1 MTPISTHIELPVT
14 ICILRPNT
22 QSPRNKIVEVPVP
35 EIREN
40 DVLIKVKA
48 CGVCG
53 TDLHIHEGE
62 FIAKASLPTTST
74 HRALFPLIPGHETVG
89 VVAAIGPKVK
99 DFGIGERV
107 VADNSELCGTCFY
120 CRRGDELFCEHFEAH
135 GVTMN
140 GGFAEYCAYPAGRVF
155 KIKSLSDIDATLL
168 EPASC
173 AAHGLDKI
181 APKMG
186 SSVLIFGAGPTG
198 LVLAQMLRQN
208 GGCNVVVVAPG
219 GLKMDLAQKL
229 GAGDKYIELS
239 REAPQ
244 AQFDALKAENPY
256 GFDIVVEATGS
267 QKILEDSINYVRR
280 GGKLVVYGVYSS
292 EVRVSWSPAKIFG
305 DEITILGSFS
315 ETYKFPAA
323 VDYLDSGKVKVDG
336 IVNKVYKIE
345 QWEGCLEAMRNKI
358 AIKAAIT
365 FD

>member
-1 MTPISTHIELPVT
+1 MAAQIPKTMKALQYSKPKEFG
-14 ICILRPNT
+14 
-22 QSPRNKIVEVPVP
+22 IVEIPVP
-35 EIREN
+35 TLREN

-53 TDLHIHEGE
+53 TDLHIHDGE
-62 FIAKASLPTTST
+62 FIAK
-74 HRALFPLIPGHETVG
+74 FPLVPGHETVG
-89 VVAAIGPKVK
+89 VVAGFGPKVK
-99 DFGIGERV
+99 GFTIGERV
-107 VADNSELCGTCFY
+107 VADNSELCGECFY
-120 CRRGDELFCEHFEAH
+120 CRRGEELLCEHFEAH

-155 KIKSLSDIDATLL
+155 KIKNLSDVDATLL

-186 SSVLIFGAGPTG
+186 STVLMFGAGPTG
-198 LVLAQMLRQN
+198 LVLAQLLKLN
-208 GGCNVVVVAPG
+208 GGCKVVIAAPE
-219 GLKMDLAQKL
+219 GLKMNLAKSL
-229 GAGDKYIELS
+229 NAGDEYIELS
-239 REAPQ
+239 RKDPS
-244 AQFDALKAENPY
+244 AQFAKLKADNPY

-267 QKILEDSINYVRR
+267 VKILEDAIHYCRR
-280 GGKLVVYGVYSS
+280 GGKLIVYGVYANSD
-292 EVRVSWSPAKIFG
+292 RVAWPPSKIFG

-323 VDYLDSGKVKVDG
+323 IDYLDSGKVKVDG
-336 IVNKVYKIE
+336 IVNKVYKLE
-345 QWEGCLEAMRNKI
+345 QWAECLEAMRNKS

>member
-1 MTPISTHIELPVT
+1 MATALPQTMKALQYAKPEHFSLVELP
-14 ICILRPNT
+14 LP
-22 QSPRNKIVEVPVP
+22 EV
-35 EIREN
+35 REN

-62 FIAKASLPTTST
+62 FIAQ
-74 HRALFPLIPGHETVG
+74 FPLVPGHETVG
-89 VVAAIGPKVK
+89 VVAAVGPKVK
-99 DFGIGERV
+99 GFEVGERV

-120 CRRGDELFCEHFEAH
+120 CRRGDELFCENFHAH

-155 KIKSLSDIDATLL
+155 KIKNLSDVDATLL

-198 LVLAQMLRQN
+198 LVLAQMLRQC
-208 GGCNVVVVAPG
+208 GGCRVVVAAPQ
-219 GLKMDLAQKL
+219 GLKMELAKKL
-229 GAGDKYIELS
+229 GAGDEYVELS
-239 REAPQ
+239 RQDAS
-244 AQFDALKAENPY
+244 AQYQKLKDENPY

-267 QKILEDSINYVRR
+267 VKILEDSINYVRR
-280 GGKLVVYGVYSS
+280 GGKLVVYGVYSNKD
-292 EVRVSWSPAKIFG
+292 RVSWPPSKIFG
-305 DEITILGSFS
+305 DEITIIGSFS

-323 VDYLDSGKVKVDG
+323 IDYLDSGKVKVEG
-336 IVNKVYKIE
+336 IVNKVFKID
-345 QWEGCLEAMRNKI
+345 QWEECLESMRNKT

>member
-1 MTPISTHIELPVT
+1 MKALRYERPEVYDLVHIPLPT
-14 ICILRPNT
+14 L
-22 QSPRNKIVEVPVP
+22 
-35 EIREN
+35 REN

-62 FIAKASLPTTST
+62 FIAK
-74 HRALFPLIPGHETVG
+74 FPLVPGHETVG
-89 VVAAIGPKVK
+89 VVAAMGPKVRG
-99 DFGIGERV
+99 FQIGDRV
-107 VADNSELCGTCFY
+107 VADNSELCGQCFY
-120 CRRGDELFCEHFEAH
+120 CRRGEELLCENFEAH
-135 GVTMN
+135 GVTLN

-155 KIKSLSDIDATLL
+155 KIKNLSDVEATLL

-186 SSVLIFGAGPTG
+186 SSVLMFGAGPTG
-198 LVLAQMLRQN
+198 LVLAQMLRLN
-208 GGCNVVVVAPG
+208 GGCHVVICAPG
-219 GLKMDLAQKL
+219 GLKMNLAKSL
-229 GAGDKYIELS
+229 NAGDEYVELS
-239 REAPQ
+239 RTNPQ
-244 AQFDALKAENPY
+244 AQFDKLKADNPY

-267 QKILEDSINYVRR
+267 VKILEDAINYCRR
-280 GGKLVVYGVYSS
+280 GGKLVVYGVYSNKD
-292 EVRVSWSPAKIFG
+292 RVAWPPSKIFG

-323 VDYLDSGKVKVDG
+323 IDYLDSGKVNVSG
-336 IVNKVYKIE
+336 IVNKTFKLD
-345 QWEGCLEAMRNKI
+345 QWAECLESIRNKS